1 MQRPPAAAR
10 QPASRRRV
18 RAAARVKRGVRGLSP
33 PEAMAESSSREVIAS
48 IYCRM
53 AAAPAPES
61 RPERLDP
68 RALDRAWARLAAQ
81 AAPPWLHGEIARRL
95 SERLAIVKQVP
106 VHVFD
111 WWSELGAGAALL
123 AQAYPK
129 ATITGVLR
137 PGSATVPAPVES
149 AAIAATP
156 AWRRWLGLGAAGPR
170 AIAQSAVPPAQAQL
184 VWSNMSLHW
193 AQDAPTLMREWQ
205 RALVVDGFLM
215 FTTLGPGTLVALRD
229 LYRSN
234 GWGTPYAPW
243 TDMHDL
249 GDMLVE
255 AGFADPV
262 MDQETLRLTWSSAQ
276 AALDEL
282 RTLGMNTDAAR
293 FAGLRTPRWRERLLA
308 ALGAQ
313 VDAQG
318 RVVLEFEIVYG
329 HAFKPVPRAKLSEH
343 TQVGLDDMKAML
355 SRGRQPR

>member
-1 MQRPPAAAR
+1 
-10 QPASRRRV
+10 
-18 RAAARVKRGVRGLSP
+18 
-33 PEAMAESSSREVIAS
+33 
-48 IYCRM
+48 M
-53 AAAPAPES
+53 AAAPTPES

-68 RALDRAWARLAAQ
+68 RALDRAWARLAALP
-81 AAPPWLHGEIARRL
+81 APPWLHAEIARRM
-95 SERLAIVKQVP
+95 SERLSIVKQVP

-111 WWSELGAGAALL
+111 WWSELGGAAPLL

-129 ATITGVLR
+129 ATVTGVLR
-137 PGSATVPAPVES
+137 PESTVPSGAAAES

-156 AWRRWLGLGAAGPR
+156 AWRRWLGLGASGPR

-215 FTTLGPGTLVALRD
+215 FTTLGPGTLVTLRD
-229 LYRSN
+229 LYRAH

-262 MDQETLRLTWSSAQ
+262 MDQETLRLTWSSPQ
-276 AALDEL
+276 AALAEL
-282 RTLGMNTDAAR
+282 RTLGMNTDTAR
-293 FAGLRTPRWRERLLA
+293 CAGLRTPRWRDRLLA

-313 VDAQG
+313 VDSQG

-329 HAFKPVPRAKLSEH
+329 HAFKPVPRVKLAAQTE
-343 TQVGLDDMKAML
+343 VGLDDMKSML
-355 SRGRQPR
+355 SRGRQAR

>member
-1 MQRPPAAAR
+1 
-10 QPASRRRV
+10 
-18 RAAARVKRGVRGLSP
+18 
-33 PEAMAESSSREVIAS
+33 
-48 IYCRM
+48 M
-53 AAAPAPES
+53 AAALPTES

-81 AAPPWLHGEIARRL
+81 PAPPWLHGEIARRL
-95 SERLAIVKQVP
+95 SERLSIVKQVP
-106 VHVFD
+106 THVFD
-111 WWSELGAGAALL
+111 WWSELGGSAALL

-129 ATITGVLR
+129 ATVTGVLR
-137 PGSATVPAPVES
+137 PES
-149 AAIAATP
+149 ARAAAAAPETSAASIAAVP
-156 AWRRWLGLGAAGPR
+156 AWRRWLGLGANGPR
-170 AIAQSAVPPAQAQL
+170 AIAQSAVPPGQAQL

-215 FTTLGPGTLVALRD
+215 FTTLGPGTLLALRD
-229 LYRSN
+229 LYRAQ
-234 GWGTPYAPW
+234 GWGSAHAPW

-262 MDQETLRLTWSSAQ
+262 MDQETLRLTWSSAR

-282 RTLGMNTDAAR
+282 RTLGTNTDAAR
-293 FAGLRTPRWRERLLA
+293 FPGLRTPRWRDRLLA
-308 ALGAQ
+308 ALGAH

-329 HAFKPVPRAKLSEH
+329 HAFKPVPRAKLAAE
-343 TQVGLDDMKAML
+343 TQVGLDDMKSML
-355 SRGRQPR
+355 SRGRPPR

>member
-1 MQRPPAAAR
+1 VPPAAI
-10 QPASRRRV
+10 
-18 RAAARVKRGVRGLSP
+18 AAASGG
-33 PEAMAESSSREVIAS
+33 EVIVS

-53 AAAPAPES
+53 AAAPTPES

-68 RALDRAWARLAAQ
+68 RALDRAWARLAETP
-81 AAPPWLHGEIARRL
+81 APPWLHGEIARRMG
-95 SERLAIVKQVP
+95 ERLSIVKQVP

-111 WWSELGAGAALL
+111 WWSELGGGAALL

-129 ATITGVLR
+129 ATVTGVLR
-137 PGSATVPAPVES
+137 PES
-149 AAIAATP
+149 AAPAALADAPALAATP

-229 LYRSN
+229 LYRAQQ
-234 GWGTPYAPW
+234 WGTPYAPW

-262 MDQETLRLTWSSAQ
+262 MDQETLRLTWSSPQ

-282 RTLGMNTDAAR
+282 RTLGMNTDAIR
-293 FAGLRTPRWRERLLA
+293 FPGLRTPRWRDRLLA

-329 HAFKPVPRAKLSEH
+329 HAFKPVPRVRLAEQS
-343 TQVGLDDMKAML
+343 QVGLEDMKAML

>member
-1 MQRPPAAAR
+1 
-10 QPASRRRV
+10 
-18 RAAARVKRGVRGLSP
+18 
-33 PEAMAESSSREVIAS
+33 MAGSSGREVIVS

-53 AAAPAPES
+53 AAATPSES

-68 RALDRAWARLAAQ
+68 RALDRAWARLAARP
-81 AAPPWLHGEIARRL
+81 APPWLHGEIARRL

-106 VHVFD
+106 EHVFD
-111 WWSELGAGAALL
+111 WWSELGAGAPLL

-129 ATITGVLR
+129 ATVTGVLR
-137 PGSATVPAPVES
+137 PGSAVSTDTPA
-149 AAIAATP
+149 AMP
-156 AWRRWLGLGAAGPR
+156 AWRRWLGLGASGPR

-193 AQDAPTLMREWQ
+193 APDAPTLMREWQ

-229 LYRSN
+229 LYREQ

-262 MDQETLRLTWSSAQ
+262 MDQETLRLTWSSPQ

-282 RTLGMNTDAAR
+282 RTLGANNDAAR
-293 FAGLRTPRWRERLLA
+293 FAGLRTPRWRDRLLA
-308 ALGAQ
+308 ALGAR

-318 RVVLEFEIVYG
+318 RVLLEFEIVYG

-355 SRGRQPR
+355 SRGRQAR

>member
-1 MQRPPAAAR
+1 
-10 QPASRRRV
+10 
-18 RAAARVKRGVRGLSP
+18 
-33 PEAMAESSSREVIAS
+33 
-48 IYCRM
+48 M
-53 AAAPAPES
+53 AAVPTPES

-81 AAPPWLHGEIARRL
+81 PAPPWLHGEIARRL
-95 SERLAIVKQVP
+95 GERLSIVKQVP

-111 WWSELGAGAALL
+111 WWSELGGGAAQL

-129 ATITGVLR
+129 ATVTGVLR
-137 PGSATVPAPVES
+137 PES
-149 AAIAATP
+149 AGLSTLVASAAPAATP
-156 AWRRWLGLGAAGPR
+156 AWRRWLGLGAAGQR

-205 RALVVDGFLM
+205 RALVIDGFLM

-229 LYRSN
+229 LYRAH

-262 MDQETLRLTWSSAQ
+262 MDQETLRLTWSSPQ
-276 AALDEL
+276 AALEEL

-293 FAGLRTPRWRERLLA
+293 FAGLRTPRWRDRLLA
-308 ALGAQ
+308 ALGAH

>member
-1 MQRPPAAAR
+1 
-10 QPASRRRV
+10 
-18 RAAARVKRGVRGLSP
+18 
-33 PEAMAESSSREVIAS
+33 MATVL
-48 IYCRM
+48 
-53 AAAPAPES
+53 PTES

-81 AAPPWLHGEIARRL
+81 PAPPWLHNEIARRL
-95 SERLAIVKQVP
+95 SERLSIVKQVP
-106 VHVFD
+106 THVFD
-111 WWSELGAGAALL
+111 WWSELGGSAALL

-129 ATITGVLR
+129 ATVTGVLR
-137 PGSATVPAPVES
+137 PES
-149 AAIAATP
+149 ARDAAPPDASSASLAAVP
-156 AWRRWLGLGAAGPR
+156 AWRRWLGLGATGPR

-215 FTTLGPGTLVALRD
+215 FTTLGPGTLLALRD
-229 LYRSN
+229 LYRAQ
-234 GWGTPYAPW
+234 GWGSAHAPW

-282 RTLGMNTDAAR
+282 RTLGTNTDAAR
-293 FAGLRTPRWRERLLA
+293 FPGLRTPRWRDRLLA
-308 ALGAQ
+308 ALGAH

-329 HAFKPVPRAKLSEH
+329 HAFKPVPRAKLAAE
-343 TQVGLDDMKAML
+343 TQVGLDDMRSML

>member
-1 MQRPPAAAR
+1 MCAA
-10 QPASRRRV
+10 S
-18 RAAARVKRGVRGLSP
+18 G
-33 PEAMAESSSREVIAS
+33 REVIGS

-53 AAAPAPES
+53 APAPLSES

-68 RALDRAWARLAAQ
+68 RALDRAWARLAARP
-81 AAPPWLHGEIARRL
+81 APPWLHGEIARRL

-111 WWSELGAGAALL
+111 WWSELGGGAPFLT
-123 AQAYPK
+123 QAYPK

-137 PGSATVPAPVES
+137 PES
-149 AAIAATP
+149 ASTTTDATASVASASVP
-156 AWRRWLGLGAAGPR
+156 AWRRWLGLGSAGPR
-170 AIAQSAVPPAQAQL
+170 AIAQSAVPAAQAQL

-215 FTTLGPGTLVALRD
+215 FTTLGPGSLLSLRE
-229 LYRSN
+229 LYRAR
-234 GWGTPYAPW
+234 GWGTPHAPW

-262 MDQETLRLTWSSAQ
+262 MDQETLRLTWSSPR

-282 RTLGMNTDAAR
+282 RTLGANDDVAR
-293 FAGLRTPRWRERLLA
+293 FAGLRTPRWREGLLA

-329 HAFKPVPRAKLSEH
+329 HAFKPVPRAKLAAQ
-343 TQVGLDDMKAML
+343 TQVGLDDMKTML

>member
-1 MQRPPAAAR
+1 M
-10 QPASRRRV
+10 
-18 RAAARVKRGVRGLSP
+18 
-33 PEAMAESSSREVIAS
+33 
-48 IYCRM
+48 
-53 AAAPAPES
+53 APAELERS
-61 RPERLDP
+61 FTRRPHWQR
-68 RALDRAWARLAAQ
+68 
-81 AAPPWLHGEIARRL
+81 IA
-95 SERLAIVKQVP
+95 V
-106 VHVFD
+106 
-111 WWSELGAGAALL
+111 LL

-129 ATITGVLR
+129 ATVTGVLR
-137 PGSATVPAPVES
+137 PES
-149 AAIAATP
+149 AAPAAPADAAALATTP
-156 AWRRWLGLGAAGPR
+156 AWRRWLGLGASGPR

-229 LYRSN
+229 LYRTH

-262 MDQETLRLTWSSAQ
+262 MDQETLRLTWSSPQ
-276 AALDEL
+276 AALVEL
-282 RTLGMNTDAAR
+282 RSLGMNTDAAR
-293 FAGLRTPRWRERLLA
+293 FAGLRTPRWRDRLLA

-313 VDAQG
+313 LDAQG

-329 HAFKPVPRAKLSEH
+329 HAFKPVPRARLAAQ
-343 TQVGLDDMKAML
+343 TQVGLDDMKSML
-355 SRGRQPR
+355 SRGRPAR

>member
-1 MQRPPAAAR
+1 
-10 QPASRRRV
+10 
-18 RAAARVKRGVRGLSP
+18 
-33 PEAMAESSSREVIAS
+33 
-48 IYCRM
+48 M

-68 RALDRAWARLAAQ
+68 RAMDRAWARLAAQ
-81 AAPPWLHGEIARRL
+81 PAPPWLHGEVARRL

-111 WWSELGAGAALL
+111 WWSELGAGAPLL

-137 PGSATVPAPVES
+137 PEAAAASAPVES
-149 AAIAATP
+149 TAIAATP
-156 AWRRWLGLGAAGPR
+156 AWRRWLGLGASGPR
-170 AIAQSAVPPAQAQL
+170 AIAQSAVPAAQAQL

-193 AQDAPTLMREWQ
+193 APDAPTLMREWQ

-215 FTTLGPGTLVALRD
+215 FTTLGPGTLVTLRD
-229 LYRSN
+229 LYRAA

-282 RTLGMNTDAAR
+282 RGLGMNTDAAR
-293 FAGLRTPRWRERLLA
+293 FAGLRTPRWRDRLLA
-308 ALGAQ
+308 AIGAQ

-318 RVVLEFEIVYG
+318 RVSLEFEIVYG
-329 HAFKPVPRAKLSEH
+329 HAFKPVPRVRLSEQA
-343 TQVGLDDMKAML
+343 QVGLDDMKAML

>member
-1 MQRPPAAAR
+1 
-10 QPASRRRV
+10 
-18 RAAARVKRGVRGLSP
+18 
-33 PEAMAESSSREVIAS
+33 
-48 IYCRM
+48 M
-53 AAAPAPES
+53 AAALPTES

-81 AAPPWLHGEIARRL
+81 SAPPWLHGEIARRL
-95 SERLAIVKQVP
+95 GERLSIVKQVP

-111 WWSELGAGAALL
+111 WWSEAGGGAEPL

-129 ATITGVLR
+129 ATVTGVLR
-137 PGSATVPAPVES
+137 PGSALASAPPADAP
-149 AAIAATP
+149 AIAATP
-156 AWRRWLGLGAAGPR
+156 AWRRWLGLGAGGPR

-205 RALVVDGFLM
+205 RALAVDGFLM

-229 LYRSN
+229 LYRAH
-234 GWGTPYAPW
+234 GWGTPHAPW

-262 MDQETLRLTWSSAQ
+262 MDQETLRLTWSTPQ
-276 AALDEL
+276 AVLAEL
-282 RTLGMNTDAAR
+282 RTLGTNTDAAR

-329 HAFKPVPRAKLSEH
+329 HAFKPLPRVKLAAQTE
-343 TQVGLDDMKAML
+343 VGLDDMKSML
-355 SRGRQPR
+355 SRGRQPRP

>member
-1 MQRPPAAAR
+1 
-10 QPASRRRV
+10 
-18 RAAARVKRGVRGLSP
+18 
-33 PEAMAESSSREVIAS
+33 
-48 IYCRM
+48 M
-53 AAAPAPES
+53 AAAPTPES

-81 AAPPWLHGEIARRL
+81 PAPPWLHGEIARRM
-95 SERLAIVKQVP
+95 SERLSIVKQVP
-106 VHVFD
+106 LHVFD
-111 WWSELGAGAALL
+111 WWSEFGDSAPLL

-129 ATITGVLR
+129 ATVTGVLR
-137 PGSATVPAPVES
+137 PESQAPSARPEA

-156 AWRRWLGLGAAGPR
+156 AWRRWLGLGATGPR
-170 AIAQSAVPPAQAQL
+170 AVAQSAVPPAQAQL

-229 LYRSN
+229 LYRAH

-262 MDQETLRLTWSSAQ
+262 MDQETLRLTWSSPQ
-276 AALDEL
+276 AALAEL
-282 RTLGMNTDAAR
+282 RTLGMNSDTAR
-293 FAGLRTPRWRERLLA
+293 FAGLRTPRWRDRLLA
-308 ALGAQ
+308 ALAAQ
-313 VDAQG
+313 VDPQG
-318 RVVLEFEIVYG
+318 RVMLEFEIVYG
-329 HAFKPVPRAKLSEH
+329 HAFKPVPRARLAAQ
-343 TQVGLDDMKAML
+343 TQVGLDDMKSML

>member
-1 MQRPPAAAR
+1 
-10 QPASRRRV
+10 
-18 RAAARVKRGVRGLSP
+18 
-33 PEAMAESSSREVIAS
+33 
-48 IYCRM
+48 M

-68 RALDRAWARLAAQ
+68 RALDREWARLAAQ
-81 AAPPWLHGEIARRL
+81 AAPPWLHGEVARRM
-95 SERLAIVKQVP
+95 SERLSIVKQVP
-106 VHVFD
+106 QHVFD
-111 WWSELGAGAALL
+111 WWSEVGAGATRLGA
-123 AQAYPK
+123 AYPK
-129 ATITGVLR
+129 ATVTGVLR
-137 PGSATVPAPVES
+137 PESTPTAPTSAEPAP
-149 AAIAATP
+149 AATP
-156 AWRRWLGLGAAGPR
+156 AWRRWLGLGAGGPR
-170 AIAQSAVPPAQAQL
+170 AIAQSAVPAGQAQL

-205 RALVVDGFLM
+205 RALVVEGFLM

-229 LYRSN
+229 LYR
-234 GWGTPYAPW
+234 GHAWGTPYAPW

-262 MDQETLRLTWSSAQ
+262 MDQETLRLTFSSAQ

-293 FAGLRTPRWRERLLA
+293 FAGLRTLRWRDRLLA

-318 RVVLEFEIVYG
+318 RVVLEFELVYG
-329 HAFKPVPRAKLSEH
+329 HAFKPVPRARVAEQ
-343 TQVGLDDMKAML
+343 TQVGLDDMRAML

>member
-1 MQRPPAAAR
+1 
-10 QPASRRRV
+10 
-18 RAAARVKRGVRGLSP
+18 
-33 PEAMAESSSREVIAS
+33 
-48 IYCRM
+48 M
-53 AAAPAPES
+53 AAAPPVES

-81 AAPPWLHGEIARRL
+81 SSPPWLHGEIARRL
-95 SERLAIVKQVP
+95 AERLAIVKQVP
-106 VHVFD
+106 LHVFD
-111 WWSELGAGAALL
+111 WWSELGAGAAQL

-137 PGSATVPAPVES
+137 PESATASAPAGTAP
-149 AAIAATP
+149 IAATP
-156 AWRRWLGLGAAGPR
+156 AWRRWLGLGASGPR

-229 LYRSN
+229 LYRAH

-262 MDQETLRLTWSSAQ
+262 MDQETLRLTWSSPQ
-276 AALDEL
+276 AALAEL

-293 FAGLRTPRWRERLLA
+293 FAGLRTPRWRDRLLA
-308 ALGAQ
+308 ALGAH

-318 RVVLEFEIVYG
+318 RVMLEFEIVYG

>member
-1 MQRPPAAAR
+1 
-10 QPASRRRV
+10 
-18 RAAARVKRGVRGLSP
+18 
-33 PEAMAESSSREVIAS
+33 
-48 IYCRM
+48 M
-53 AAAPAPES
+53 AAAPTPES

-68 RALDRAWARLAAQ
+68 RALDRAWARLAALP
-81 AAPPWLHGEIARRL
+81 APPWLHAEIARRM
-95 SERLAIVKQVP
+95 SERLSIVKQVP

-111 WWSELGAGAALL
+111 WWSELGGGAPLL

-129 ATITGVLR
+129 ATVTGVLR
-137 PGSATVPAPVES
+137 PESTVPSGAAAES

-156 AWRRWLGLGAAGPR
+156 AWRRWLGLGASGPR

-215 FTTLGPGTLVALRD
+215 FTTLGPGTLVTLRD
-229 LYRSN
+229 LYRAH

-262 MDQETLRLTWSSAQ
+262 MDQETLRLTWSSPR
-276 AALDEL
+276 AALAEL
-282 RTLGMNTDAAR
+282 RTLGMNTDTAR
-293 FAGLRTPRWRERLLA
+293 CAGLRTPRWRDRLLA

-313 VDAQG
+313 VDSQG

-329 HAFKPVPRAKLSEH
+329 HAFKPVPRVKLAAQTE
-343 TQVGLDDMKAML
+343 VGLDDMKSML

>member
-1 MQRPPAAAR
+1 MAG
-10 QPASRRRV
+10 AS
-18 RAAARVKRGVRGLSP
+18 G
-33 PEAMAESSSREVIAS
+33 REVIAS

-53 AAAPAPES
+53 AAAPTPES

-81 AAPPWLHGEIARRL
+81 PAPPWLHGEIARRM
-95 SERLAIVKQVP
+95 SERLSIVKQVP
-106 VHVFD
+106 QHVFD
-111 WWSELGAGAALL
+111 WWSELGGGAPLL

-129 ATITGVLR
+129 ATVTGVLR
-137 PGSATVPAPVES
+137 PESATTPAPVQA

-156 AWRRWLGLGAAGPR
+156 AWRRWLGLGASGPR

-193 AQDAPTLMREWQ
+193 AQDAPALMREWQ

-229 LYRSN
+229 LYRAH

-276 AALDEL
+276 AALAEL
-282 RTLGMNTDAAR
+282 RTLGMNTDGAR

-308 ALGAQ
+308 ALGAHA
-313 VDAQG
+313 DRQG

-329 HAFKPVPRAKLSEH
+329 HAFKPVPRARLAAQ
-343 TQVGLDDMKAML
+343 TQVGLDDMKSML

>member
-1 MQRPPAAAR
+1 
-10 QPASRRRV
+10 
-18 RAAARVKRGVRGLSP
+18 
-33 PEAMAESSSREVIAS
+33 
-48 IYCRM
+48 M
-53 AAAPAPES
+53 AAVPTPES

-81 AAPPWLHGEIARRL
+81 PVPPWLHGEIARRM
-95 SERLAIVKQVP
+95 SERLSIVKQVP
-106 VHVFD
+106 GHVFD
-111 WWSELGAGAALL
+111 WWSELGGGAAQL

-129 ATITGVLR
+129 ATVTGVLR
-137 PGSATVPAPVES
+137 PGSSSTVAATDPV
-149 AAIAATP
+149 AIAATP

-205 RALVVDGFLM
+205 RALVIDGFLM

-229 LYRSN
+229 LYRAH

-262 MDQETLRLTWSSAQ
+262 MDQETLRLTWSSPQ

-282 RTLGMNTDAAR
+282 RALGMNTDAAR
-293 FAGLRTPRWRERLLA
+293 FSGLRTPRWRDRLLA
-308 ALGAQ
+308 ALGAH

-343 TQVGLDDMKAML
+343 TQVGLDDMRAML